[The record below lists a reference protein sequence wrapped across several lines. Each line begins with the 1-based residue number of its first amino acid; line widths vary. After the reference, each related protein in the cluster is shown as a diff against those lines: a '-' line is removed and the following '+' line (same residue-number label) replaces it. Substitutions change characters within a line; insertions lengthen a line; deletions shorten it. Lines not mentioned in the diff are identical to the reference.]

1 MGRRGPA
8 GPVCSEPR
16 PNGPSRTCRSGLL
29 RATLRF
35 RPPAKCQSP
44 ADRLTGVEWQPDG
57 GTIAVRPFCVR
68 LDASKVTKVTGSE
81 VTARKSPNRGA
92 PSPPGRAAS
101 ALTPQQG
108 NHSPQA
114 AQARRSGAHQR
125 APHSLRNGIG
135 LPEQERLRARPSL
148 TQILQ
153 SRCHC
158 SSWKDETTTGIHRG
172 HRNTFVAPRAADIEK
187 KQIALVLHIGHRP
200 V

>member
-44 ADRLTGVEWQPDG
+44 ADRLTGLEWQPDG

-101 ALTPQQG
+101 ALTPQQVL
-108 NHSPQA
+108 
-114 AQARRSGAHQR
+114 QR
-125 APHSLRNGIG
+125 EPFAS
-135 LPEQERLRARPSL
+135 S
-148 TQILQ
+148 
-153 SRCHC
+153 C
-158 SSWKDETTTGIHRG
+158 SSSALRC
-172 HRNTFVAPRAADIEK
+172 APARAAFTS
-187 KQIALVLHIGHRP
+187 QWHRVARTRTTSSSSISDP
-200 V
+200 DFAKPMSLLIMER